1 MNCDGIREVT
11 YEYLKGWCEPSRA
24 SAIQSHLATCAG
36 CAEEVR
42 KTQSALSLLKT
53 LPEIEAS
60 PETWENLRRSLPG
73 RKPVPGRAWAR
84 AVAAGF
90 LVAVLSLGILA
101 SMPRSRALPVVVETD
116 KALSWNDPF
125 HAERFTTIKIPDVAT
140 LKLDQ
145 NTTLRLPDPR
155 TCILESGELFADVL
169 PTGKG
174 FEIRSSGT
182 TVTVHG
188 TRFGVAA
195 PATVYVVEGRVEVR
209 SSAGRRDL
217 GPGQVVVGERLFA
230 SGAEDRLHWLAQH
243 ERPSV
248 RLRLDPRNQ
257 TTITPGSPF
266 RWHLIL
272 ETDSPVPLYLGAPR
286 DISQYL
292 YLRLN
297 KASVSLDPS
306 AISILRASSAPNGLV
321 RCDVSHP
328 CVLECAIDPGLFREK
343 GPASVS
349 AIFTSG
355 TNAPEKAWVGIVE
368 SEPVR
373 VEVR

>member
-1 MNCDGIREVT
+1 M
-11 YEYLKGWCEPSRA
+11 A
-24 SAIQSHLATCAG
+24 
-36 CAEEVR
+36 
-42 KTQSALSLLKT
+42 LLKT
-53 LPEIEAS
+53 LPETEAS
-60 PETWENLRRSLPG
+60 PDTWKKISSSLPG
-73 RKPVPGRAWAR
+73 RRPVPGRAWAR
-84 AVAAGF
+84 AAAAGL
-90 LVAVLSLGILA
+90 LVSVLSLGILA

-145 NTTLRLPDPR
+145 NTTIRLPDPR
-155 TCILESGELFADVL
+155 TCILESGQLFADVL
-169 PTGKG
+169 PSGKG
-174 FEIRSSGT
+174 FQVKSPGT

-188 TRFGVAA
+188 TRFGVAT
-195 PATVYVVEGRVEVR
+195 PATVYVVEGRVEVH
-209 SSAGRRDL
+209 SSAGRTDL
-217 GPGQVVVGERLFA
+217 GPGQVAVGGRFLA
-230 SGAEDRLHWLAQH
+230 SGAEDHLRWLAQN
-243 ERPSV
+243 EPPSV
-248 RLRLDPRNQ
+248 RLTLDPRNQ

-272 ETDSPVPLYLGAPR
+272 ETESLAPVYLGAPR

-292 YLRLN
+292 YLRVN
-297 KASVSLDPS
+297 EASVSLDPS
-306 AISILRASSAPNGLV
+306 GISILRASSAPNGLV

-343 GPASVS
+343 GPATVS
-349 AIFTSG
+349 AMFTSG
-355 TNAPEKAWVGIVE
+355 TNAPEKAWVGIVK